1 MWARIFIFSVFAS
14 PLWASVVSLD
24 LGADQWVVGLVPR
37 AQIHSVSYLARNPDL
52 SCLAAEAQGLSTHSG
67 ALEDFLDPAIK
78 IIIGYEP
85 ISIPLKKLCQK
96 RKIHLIEL
104 SYPRSFEELK
114 KQILLL
120 TGLFHQEPRGKEWIR
135 ELGAFKKASSRG
147 TATFYGAHGLG
158 PGNHTLL
165 NDVLNAAGYDNLYSH
180 KKGWTYNSAESL
192 LTTPLSV
199 LFFLDPP
206 PATSL
211 WTHLKKKIRTTEIPS
226 RLTLCPYPPAVL
238 ELIDQLKKGPHA

>member
-1 MWARIFIFSVFAS
+1 MWARIFIFSMVAY

-24 LGADQWVVGLVPR
+24 LGADQWVLGLGLR
-37 AQIHSVSYLARNPDL
+37 EKIHSVSYLARNSDL
-52 SCLAAEAQGLSTHSG
+52 SYLAAEAQGLSTHSG

-78 IIIGYEP
+78 TIIGYEP
-85 ISIPLKKLCQK
+85 ISLPLKKLCQK
-96 RKIHLIEL
+96 RRIHLIEL

-120 TGLFHQEPRGKEWIR
+120 TRLFHQEPRGKEWIR
-135 ELGAFKKASSRG
+135 ELGTLKKISARG
-147 TATFYGAHGLG
+147 TATFYGAQGLA

-165 NDVLNAAGYDNLYSH
+165 NDVLNAAGYDNLYAH
-180 KKGWTYNSAESL
+180 KEGWTYNSVESL
-192 LTTPLSV
+192 LSTPLSV

-206 PATSL
+206 PASSL
-211 WTHLKKKIRTTEIPS
+211 WGHLRKKIRTKEILH
-226 RLTLCPYPPAVL
+226 RLTLCSYPPAVL